1 VLTSLKGLRVLVI
14 EDDPDTLALN
24 VRMLERAGAE
34 TLLAANMKEAIEA
47 FRSGSPDV
55 LLCDLDLG
63 ESVGGC
69 DLLRSLNDVMG
80 RSIPA
85 IALSGTSKG
94 QAGER
99 ARKAGFSAYLQ
110 KPTTAP
116 ALTRAIKAALKP

>member
-1 VLTSLKGLRVLVI
+1 MVTSLKGLRVLVI
-14 EDDPDTLALN
+14 EDDPDALDLN
-24 VRMLERAGAE
+24 ARMLERAGAT
-34 TLLAANMKEAIEA
+34 TLLAANMRQAIEA

-69 DLLRSLNDVMG
+69 DLLRSLNDVVG

-85 IALSGTSKG
+85 IALSGTSKD

>member
-1 VLTSLKGLRVLVI
+1 VTTSLKGLRVLVI
-14 EDDPDTLALN
+14 EDDPDALDLN
-24 VRMLERAGAE
+24 ARMLERAGAK
-34 TLLAANMKEAIEA
+34 TLLASNMKQAIEA

-69 DLLRSLNDVMG
+69 DLLRSLNDVVG
-80 RSIPA
+80 RRIPA
-85 IALSGTSKG
+85 IALSGTSKD

-116 ALTRAIKAALKP
+116 TLARAIKAASKP

>member
-1 VLTSLKGLRVLVI
+1 VI
-14 EDDPDTLALN
+14 EDDPDTLELN
-24 VRMLERAGAE
+24 ARMLERAGAD
-34 TLLAANMKEAIEA
+34 TVTASNMKQAIEA
-47 FRSGSPDV
+47 FRSKSPDV

-69 DLLRSLNDVMG
+69 DLLRSLNDVLG
-80 RSIPA
+80 RHIPA
-85 IALSGTSKG
+85 IALTGTSKD

-116 ALTRAIKAALKP
+116 ALTRAIKAATKR

>member
-1 VLTSLKGLRVLVI
+1 MITSLKGLRVLVI
-14 EDDPDTLALN
+14 EDDPDALELN
-24 VRMLERAGAE
+24 ARMLEKAGAK
-34 TLLAANMKEAIEA
+34 TLLASNMKQAIEA

-85 IALSGTSKG
+85 IALSGTSKE

-116 ALTRAIKAALKP
+116 ALTRAVKSAFK

>member
-1 VLTSLKGLRVLVI
+1 MTSLKGLRVLVI
-14 EDDPDTLALN
+14 EDDPDALDLN
-24 VRMLERAGAE
+24 ARMLERAGAT
-34 TLLAANMKEAIEA
+34 TLLAANMRQAIEA

-69 DLLRSLNDVMG
+69 DLLRSLNDVVG

-85 IALSGTSKG
+85 IALSGTSKD